1 MIARPRLG
9 PTANDNPAPLSVT
22 ELTIACFGPGLICA
36 LVASTLLLVK
46 VW

>member
-1 MIARPRLG
+1 MTSRPFPGR
-9 PTANDNPAPLSVT
+9 AADDNPAPLSVT

-36 LVASTLLLVK
+36 LVASALLLVK